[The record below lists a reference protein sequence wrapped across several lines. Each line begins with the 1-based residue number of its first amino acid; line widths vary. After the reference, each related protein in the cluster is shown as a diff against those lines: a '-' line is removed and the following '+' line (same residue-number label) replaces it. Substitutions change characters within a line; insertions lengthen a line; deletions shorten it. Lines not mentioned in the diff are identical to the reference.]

1 MQVGDLTPKYFVLD
15 LEVDRVSAGGGDPKE
30 CVTQIAVIDPSRPK
44 AEQVFNRFIK
54 PPKEL
59 RKGNWREKF
68 GDVPYRMVTSFKQA
82 WPELVQWINSSLDG
96 DRQAVIV
103 MHNGYEHDW
112 PILSREVARQVAKT
126 NQAIPKH
133 WKPFDTLWLKNALRI
148 QGDGSVSGLCHTLG
162 VEVLPA
168 HDAVND
174 VVMTNGIFEKMVG
187 DASMKAVLIAALDA
201 DHPVRKVADVIRS
214 MVSVDFAIYDFES
227 DGLFP
232 KKGQSGDNPRATQL
246 AIYLPRVDQVFDERI
261 NTGKPIPRE
270 ASAVHHIYDEDVKD
284 APDFKAVW
292 LRGQEF
298 IQSKLAPTA
307 NKVIVM
313 MGHNV
318 WGYDNKLYEAECERT
333 GLRKE
338 RFKSFDTLALARSL
352 FKGIVS
358 AWTKGF
364 FKQEYMA
371 PLLGV
376 NVIDAHDARGDVIVN
391 WRFFQK
397 LVDGCDPRKVNEAI
411 VSGHPVLALAQ
422 LIRDIGVFDPRVC
435 LARYEKA
442 CGLTKPL
449 AQALFTGITNGSFF
463 EPNNLAAILDIN
475 VEARDKEP
483 YVVWRAFLKMTDG
496 LDRGLV
502 NEALNASDPL
512 SALAQLCTSAGT
524 FNSQACLETNK
535 RACEIAIPLAK
546 ELMPGQ
552 SESFYQL
559 DRLARTIG
567 VAVEGSVDPYDTKR
581 IFMEM
586 TKGLDREEIARLLA
600 NPTAVQDIGNLVRAK
615 GTFYPEKHATLPTMS
630 SAASASPSPDPFAI
644 FSQPTPVSSSGGGQ
658 ASIRRYLTPTA
669 GESLEPKPK
678 RRRLVKLADQKQV
691 VDDSDDERKLPPKKR
706 ARFLQATGSSGGAD
720 DLQLFLDDDDDFMV
734 S

>member
-15 LEVDRVSAGGGDPKE
+15 LEVDRVSAGDGEPKE

-44 AEQVFNRFIK
+44 ADQVFNRYIK

-59 RKGNWREKF
+59 RKQNWRDKF
-68 GDVPYRMVTSFKQA
+68 GDVPYRMVSTFQEA
-82 WPELVQWINSSLDG
+82 WPQLVQWINSSLDG

-103 MHNGYEHDW
+103 MHNGFEHDW

-148 QGDGSVSGLCHTLG
+148 QGDGSVSGLCHSLG

-174 VVMTNGIFEKMVG
+174 VVMTNGIFQKMVG
-187 DASMKAVLIAALDA
+187 DAPMKAVLIAALDS

-214 MVSVDFAIYDFES
+214 RVSVDFAIYDFES

-232 KKGQSGDNPRATQL
+232 KKGEPGDNPRATQL

-261 NTGKPIPRE
+261 NTGRPIPRE
-270 ASAVHHIYDEDVKD
+270 ASAVHHIYDEDVRE
-284 APDFKAVW
+284 APNFKAVW

-352 FKGIVS
+352 FKGVVNP
-358 AWTKGF
+358 WTKGF

-397 LVDGCDPRKVNEAI
+397 LVEGVDPSKVNEAI

-422 LIRDIGVFDPRVC
+422 LIRDEGGFDPRLC
-435 LARYEKA
+435 LERYEKA

-463 EPNNLAAILDIN
+463 EPNNLAAILDVN

-483 YVVWRAFLKMTDG
+483 YIIWRAFLKLTDG
-496 LDRGLV
+496 LDRGVV
-502 NEALNASDPL
+502 NEALNAEDPL
-512 SALAQLCTSAGT
+512 AALVHLCTTAGT
-524 FNSQACLETNK
+524 FNFQACLEANK
-535 RACEIAIPLAK
+535 RACEIVVPLAQ

-552 SESFYQL
+552 SEAFYRL
-559 DRLARTIG
+559 DRLANKIG
-567 VAVEGSVDPYDTKR
+567 VEVEGGIDPYDTKR
-581 IFMEM
+581 IFMEL
-586 TKGLDREEIARLLA
+586 TKGLDRDEIARLLA
-600 NPTAVQDIGNLVRAK
+600 NPTAVQDIANLVKTK
-615 GTFYPEKHATLPTMS
+615 GTFYPENHVSLPSSSSSS
-630 SAASASPSPDPFAI
+630 SAPDPFAI
-644 FSQPTPVSSSGGGQ
+644 FSQAPQVASASAGGQ
-658 ASIRRYLTPTA
+658 ASIRRYLTTVDGDEDRKP
-669 GESLEPKPK
+669 PKK
-678 RRRLVKLADQKQV
+678 RRLVKLADRRPV
-691 VDDSDDERKLPPKKR
+691 ESDSDDESKRPPKKR
-706 ARFLQATGSSGGAD
+706 MRRLASTR
-720 DLQLFLDDDDDFMV
+720 
-734 S
+734 